1 LRFGKTNY
9 GFDLFKLQLDL
20 SKDQNQKTNP
30 QFMLNEENLVATLE
44 QSLRQTKN
52 AQGRLLGRL
61 REAEAEADNLRNEI
75 EALENSAQKTKEAID
90 SILASMGSSNA
101 SWKVNT
107 KKPQQYEEDDYE
119 LEKESRRHN
128 QINLRNQNNGNH
140 RNNSVAYLNDS
151 RNNRY
156 GNVSSI
162 NSNNYEPKNN
172 RFADRTI
179 TQACTLLLRD
189 ASSPLHVNELY
200 NLLRE
205 GGFEFKGNNPTISI
219 AVSLNRNRRFCKV
232 APGTFDLVMRDAS
245 QVAS

>member
-1 LRFGKTNY
+1 
-9 GFDLFKLQLDL
+9 
-20 SKDQNQKTNP
+20 
-30 QFMLNEENLVATLE
+30 MLNEENLVATLE

-75 EALENSAQKTKEAID
+75 DALENSAQKTKEAID
-90 SILASMGSSNA
+90 SILASMGSSNS
-101 SWKVNT
+101 SWKVS
-107 KKPQQYEEDDYE
+107 KKPQYEEDDYE

-128 QINLRNQNNGNH
+128 QVNLRNQNSSNNNNY
-140 RNNSVAYLNDS
+140 RNNPVTYLNNS
-151 RNNRY
+151 RNSNGRN
-156 GNVSSI
+156 GSSAA
-162 NSNNYEPKNN
+162 SNYEPKSN

-219 AVSLNRNRRFCKV
+219 AVSLNRNRRFRKV
-232 APGTFDLVMRDAS
+232 APGTFDLVLRDAGDRT
-245 QVAS
+245 QAAS

>member
-1 LRFGKTNY
+1 
-9 GFDLFKLQLDL
+9 
-20 SKDQNQKTNP
+20 
-30 QFMLNEENLVATLE
+30 MLNEENLVATLE

-52 AQGRLLGRL
+52 AQGRLMGRL
-61 REAEAEADNLRNEI
+61 REVEAEADNLRNEI

-90 SILASMGSSNA
+90 SILATMGASNA
-101 SWKVNT
+101 SWKVN
-107 KKPQQYEEDDYE
+107 KKPQYEEDDYE

-128 QINLRNQNNGNH
+128 QINLRNQNNSNN
-140 RNNSVAYLNDS
+140 RNNSVTYLNDS

-156 GNVSSI
+156 RNVSSI
-162 NSNNYEPKNN
+162 ASTSYEPKNN

-189 ASSPLHVNELY
+189 ASAPLHVNELY

>member
-1 LRFGKTNY
+1 
-9 GFDLFKLQLDL
+9 
-20 SKDQNQKTNP
+20 
-30 QFMLNEENLVATLE
+30 MLNEENLVATLE

-75 EALENSAQKTKEAID
+75 DALENSAQKTKEAID
-90 SILASMGSSNA
+90 SILASMGSSNS
-101 SWKVNT
+101 SWKVS
-107 KKPQQYEEDDYE
+107 KKPQYEEDDYE

-128 QINLRNQNNGNH
+128 QVNLRNQNSSNNNNY
-140 RNNSVAYLNDS
+140 RNNPVTYLNNS
-151 RNNRY
+151 RNNNSR
-156 GNVSSI
+156 NVSSI
-162 NSNNYEPKNN
+162 ASNYEPKSN

-219 AVSLNRNRRFCKV
+219 AVSLNRNRRFRKV
-232 APGTFDLVMRDAS
+232 APGTFDLVMRDAGDRS
-245 QVAS
+245 QAAS

>member
-1 LRFGKTNY
+1 
-9 GFDLFKLQLDL
+9 
-20 SKDQNQKTNP
+20 
-30 QFMLNEENLVATLE
+30 MVNEENLVATLE

-90 SILASMGSSNA
+90 SILASMGSSNG
-101 SWKVNT
+101 SWKVAT
-107 KKPQQYEEDDYE
+107 KKPQFEEDDYE

-128 QINLRNQNNGNH
+128 QITLRNQNNSNNN
-140 RNNSVAYLNDS
+140 RNNSVAYLDDS
-151 RNNRY
+151 RNNNRY
-156 GNVSSI
+156 RNVSSI
-162 NSNNYEPKNN
+162 NSNSYEPKNN

-189 ASSPLHVNELY
+189 ASVPLHVNELY

>member
-1 LRFGKTNY
+1 
-9 GFDLFKLQLDL
+9 
-20 SKDQNQKTNP
+20 
-30 QFMLNEENLVATLE
+30 MLNEENLVATLE

-101 SWKVNT
+101 SWKVSP
-107 KKPQQYEEDDYE
+107 KKQQQYEEDDYE

-128 QINLRNQNNGNH
+128 QISLRNQNNSNNN
-140 RNNSVAYLNDS
+140 RNNSVTYLDES

-156 GNVSSI
+156 RNVSSI
-162 NSNNYEPKNN
+162 NSSYEPKNN

-189 ASSPLHVNELY
+189 ASEPLHVNELY

-245 QVAS
+245 QREAAS